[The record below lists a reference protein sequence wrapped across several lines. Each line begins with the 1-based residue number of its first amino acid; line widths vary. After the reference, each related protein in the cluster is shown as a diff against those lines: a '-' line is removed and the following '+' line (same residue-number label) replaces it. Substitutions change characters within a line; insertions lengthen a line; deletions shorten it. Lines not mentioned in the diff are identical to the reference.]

1 MFELPAE
8 QSPRAIIVAM
18 TRMPAAPEKDLD
30 AANAAS
36 AGAGQDGEP
45 STRDAVADEQLML
58 AYAAGDV
65 AAFERLY
72 DRHEGPVYRFL
83 LRSIGVP
90 GVAEELLQEVWLAVV
105 RNAASYQPQALFR
118 TWLYRIARSRLIDH
132 WRALPPV
139 TLVSLD
145 EDRDGDR
152 ADPSDARLVDAIAGD
167 AALQPEVQAMGRS
180 QARALV
186 AAVEAL
192 PAAQREVFLMH
203 ADGDLTLEQIA
214 MVIGIGV
221 ETAKS
226 RLRYAL
232 GKLRVVRQ
240 AWS

>member
-105 RNAASYQPQALFR
+105 RTSNVFCTCFATSSVCNDLSRTSSSLSSASSVARRAPTGCSGAL
-118 TWLYRIARSRLIDH
+118 
-132 WRALPPV
+132 
-139 TLVSLD
+139 
-145 EDRDGDR
+145 
-152 ADPSDARLVDAIAGD
+152 
-167 AALQPEVQAMGRS
+167 
-180 QARALV
+180 
-186 AAVEAL
+186 
-192 PAAQREVFLMH
+192 
-203 ADGDLTLEQIA
+203 
-214 MVIGIGV
+214 
-221 ETAKS
+221 
-226 RLRYAL
+226 
-232 GKLRVVRQ
+232 
-240 AWS
+240 